1 VPGQVCATKEATRIW
16 ARGGGGTPLKVI
28 WLFPQRSRHPGPDAG
43 ETGWL
48 SAIGMPC
55 QMTMPMRRT
64 TYVISGPGSPGGA
77 FCSIPRESVWVAA
90 RSPGKPAEQVEAA
103 ARGEAGPDEGDKTPD
118 VAYPP
123 QVWAG

>member
-16 ARGGGGTPLKVI
+16 ARGGAGTPLKVI
-28 WLFPQRSRHPGPDAG
+28 WLFPPAVQAPRAYAG

-90 RSPGKPAEQVEAA
+90 RSPGKLAEQVEAA

-123 QVWAG
+123 QMWAG